1 MIFNPISELH
11 LYTQLFSN
19 AANANQVNTK
29 RYVGLLSG
37 VYPITPDV
45 QNEIIAS
52 HAELVPRMRKE
63 LIAALADDSVLPVA
77 LDKFDATAARH
88 ELFNCLYVRRQRHRT
103 PDEDCNWEYLQINH
117 GLQQYLPNNF
127 SLTEIGQDVIPQLQ
141 NNQNV
146 PQIP

>member
-29 RYVGLLSG
+29 RYVGFLSS
-37 VYPITPDV
+37 VYPITTDV
-45 QNEIIAS
+45 QNDIIAS
-52 HAELVPRMRKE
+52 HPGLVHRMRME
-63 LIAALADDSVLPVA
+63 LIAALANDSVLLAA
-77 LDKFDATAARH
+77 LAKFDAAAAKH

-117 GLQQYLPNNF
+117 GLQQHLPNNF